1 MENAPFDRSRNRASN
16 DAVPGDPGGTAS
28 YVVTAADREWFGR
41 CRRAWDLHAL
51 GRRALEPLVPTHPP
65 DCLSHALLSALAV
78 HYFPGMWSWNRAIV
92 APLVR
97 EAYDRAGGP
106 PDGTALLERFQRW
119 SPTVDRFT
127 PVRIDVD
134 VEVPVPDPTCPGGEL
149 STTDGRRVTYRDR
162 IPMVLIDDDDERVWL
177 GAHRV
182 ADDFAGA
189 DELALDERML
199 TACWAWEQVEL
210 HAPVVGVHV
219 TELRLDGEL
228 RRTVVPHGTTEKR
241 LAVRRLGLAV
251 QHMLDPD
258 VELEPFP
265 SWSHCQ
271 WCAFREP
278 CLAMNR
284 GEDADIVLSTRYRRR
299 STPGRPC
306 RDVSDNRGIG

>member
-1 MENAPFDRSRNRASN
+1 
-16 DAVPGDPGGTAS
+16 
-28 YVVTAADREWFGR
+28 VTAADREWFGR

-51 GRRALEPLVPTHPP
+51 SRRALEPLRPTGRP
-65 DCLSHALLSALAV
+65 DGLADALLAALAV
-78 HYFPGMWSWNRAIV
+78 HYFPGMWSWDRAIV

-97 EAYDRAGGP
+97 EAYERAGGP
-106 PDGTALLERFQRW
+106 PDGTAVLEGFQRW
-119 SPTVDRFT
+119 SPTVDHFT
-127 PVRIDVD
+127 PVRVEVD
-134 VEVPVPDPTCPGGEL
+134 VEAPVPDPTRPDGNL
-149 STTDGRRVTYRDR
+149 STADGRRVTYRDR

-177 GAHRV
+177 GVHRV

-241 LAVRRLGLAV
+241 LAARRLGLAV
-251 QHMLDPD
+251 RQMLDPD
-258 VELEPFP
+258 LDLEPFP
-265 SWSHCQ
+265 SWSHCR

-278 CLAMNR
+278 CLGMNR
-284 GEDADIVLSTRYRRR
+284 GQDAEPLLSSRYRRR
-299 STPGRPC
+299 TAVPTN